1 MKEREVIIFLGEATA
16 QAGNSLSYP
25 VGQRHAALLFMRQ
38 EHGTSPDWPQAKA
51 ELERKGW
58 SDVDLAKA
66 SPISVEALSSVHP
79 HALASYED
87 ATKDGFSVLIFS
99 EPIDRIL

>member
-1 MKEREVIIFLGEATA
+1 VKERDVVIFLGEATA

-38 EHGTSPDWPQAKA
+38 EHGTSPDWPRAKA

-58 SDVDLAKA
+58 SEVNLAKA
-66 SPISVEALSSVHP
+66 SPISVEALSSVYP

-87 ATKDGFSVLIFS
+87 ASKEGFSVLIFS
-99 EPIDRIL
+99 EPIDPPL

>member
-1 MKEREVIIFLGEATA
+1 
-16 QAGNSLSYP
+16 
-25 VGQRHAALLFMRQ
+25 MRQ
-38 EHGTSPDWPQAKA
+38 ERGTSPDWPRAKA

-66 SPISVEALSSVHP
+66 SPISVEALSSVHLDV
-79 HALASYED
+79 LASYED

-99 EPIDRIL
+99 DPIDPTL